1 MLNMYLT
8 DENGKLKETEALSK
22 GCWVNLVNPTEEEI
36 NQVVQQT
43 NIPADF
49 IKDPLDVDE
58 RSRIE
63 KEDDDILIIVGLPVK
78 VKDDVDSALY
88 DTIPLGIIV
97 TPFYFITVC
106 LQDNP
111 IIGKFIHRRVRG
123 FYTYMKTR
131 FTLQILYEVASYYLN
146 YLKYIDRRSSLIERE
161 LHESMRNEELFELLS
176 LEKTLVYFT
185 TSLKANK
192 IVMEKMTRQHFL
204 KVYEDD
210 MDLLDDVMIEVKQAI
225 EMCEVHSNILSGMM
239 DAYASVISNNVNG
252 VMKFLTTVTIIL
264 SLPTMVS
271 SFFGMNLHGLPWQ
284 SSPHGFWLAFLASL
298 VLSSVTAIIFWKKRY
313 F

>member
-1 MLNMYLT
+1 MLNIYLT
-8 DENGKLKETEALSK
+8 DESGKLQETGTLTK
-22 GCWVNLVNPTEEEI
+22 GCWVNLVNPTEEEM
-36 NQVVQQT
+36 NRVVNET
-43 NIPADF
+43 NIPLDF
-49 IKDPLDVDE
+49 IKDPLDDDE

-63 KEDDDILIIVGLPVK
+63 KEDDDVLIIVGVPVK
-78 VKDDVDSALY
+78 MKEDVDSALY

-111 IIGKFIHRRVRG
+111 IIGKFIHKKVRG
-123 FYTYMKTR
+123 FYSYMKTR
-131 FTLQILYEVASYYLN
+131 FTLQLLYEIASYYLN
-146 YLKYIDRRSSLIERE
+146 YLKYIDRRTSLIERE

-210 MDLLDDVMIEVKQAI
+210 IDLLEDVMIEVKQAI

-239 DAYASVISNNVNG
+239 DAYASVISNNVNR
-252 VMKFLTTVTIIL
+252 VMKFLTTCTIIL

-271 SFFGMNLHGLPWQ
+271 SFFGMNLHGLPWEA
-284 SSPHGFWLAFLASL
+284 SAHGFWMAILVSA
-298 VLSSVTAIIFWKKRY
+298 VLSTVTAIIFWKKKY

>member
-8 DENGKLKETEALSK
+8 DESGKLKETDVLAK
-22 GCWVNLVNPTEEEI
+22 GCWINLVNPTEEEI
-36 NQVVQQT
+36 NQIVEAT
-43 NIPADF
+43 NIPIDF
-49 IKDPLDVDE
+49 VKDPLDVDE

-63 KEDDDILIIVGLPVK
+63 KEDDDILIIVGIPVK
-78 VKDDVDSALY
+78 VQEDMESAIY
-88 DTIPLGIIV
+88 DTIPLGIII

-111 IIGKFIHRRVRG
+111 IIGKFIHHRVRG
-123 FYTYMKTR
+123 FYSFMKTR
-131 FTLQILYEVASYYLN
+131 FTLQILYEIASYYLN
-146 YLKYIDRRSSLIERE
+146 YLKYIDRKTSLIERE
-161 LHESMRNEELFELLS
+161 LHESMRNKELFELLS

-204 KVYEDD
+204 KIYEDD
-210 MDLLDDVMIEVKQAI
+210 VDLLEDVMIEVKQAI

-252 VMKFLTTVTIIL
+252 VMKFLTTCTIIL
-264 SLPTMVS
+264 SLPTMVA
-271 SFFGMNLHGLPWQ
+271 SFFGMNVPIPYQHTAHAFVIP
-284 SSPHGFWLAFLASL
+284 LAIAV
-298 VLSSVTAIIFWKKRY
+298 VLSVVTAYIFWKKKY